1 MSSLLEQV
9 VEDLRSL
16 SREQQDR
23 AARMLLALLDGQ
35 RNGIA
40 PRSIHPLGS
49 RSQFGAAPQR
59 EMVAGPPPAGPGA
72 VRLFSRSVSLPD
84 PGTLLRGVTT
94 DALCPS
100 SGALRQ
106 FEVFSKGGSGS
117 VEVSA

>member
-1 MSSLLEQV
+1 MSTLLDQE

-16 SREQQDR
+16 SREEQDR
-23 AARMLLALLDGQ
+23 AVRMLLALLDGQ

-40 PRSIHPLGS
+40 PRSIHLLGS

-59 EMVAGPPPAGPGA
+59 EIVAGPPPAGPGA

-94 DALCPS
+94 DALDT
-100 SGALRQ
+100 
-106 FEVFSKGGSGS
+106 S
-117 VEVSA
+117 VSRAWQMLIYTWQVTDPL